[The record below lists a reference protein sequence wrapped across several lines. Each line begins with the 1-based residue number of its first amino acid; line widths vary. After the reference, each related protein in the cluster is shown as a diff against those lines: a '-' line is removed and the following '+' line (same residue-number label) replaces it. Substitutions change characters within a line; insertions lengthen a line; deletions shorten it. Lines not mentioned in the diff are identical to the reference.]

1 MGTLPWVLSHPRSR
15 PGTSSAT
22 DNSSSATPSVRLRDS
37 SEGGYLVMLINDRT
51 V

>member
-22 DNSSSATPSVRLRDS
+22 DNSSTATYGRMMQAASTGSLGVS
-37 SEGGYLVMLINDRT
+37 
-51 V
+51 